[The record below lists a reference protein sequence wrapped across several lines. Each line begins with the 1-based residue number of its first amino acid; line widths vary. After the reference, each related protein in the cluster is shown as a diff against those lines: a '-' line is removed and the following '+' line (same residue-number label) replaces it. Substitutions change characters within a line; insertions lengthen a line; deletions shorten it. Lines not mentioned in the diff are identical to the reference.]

1 MYRKE
6 DLIWVVLVC
15 MQLPQINKISSFPIS
30 FFHPYL
36 SFQYTLLA
44 LAVVERT
51 VVNVMGCAQ
60 DRNNM
65 NQTINMVSKLK
76 YG

>member
-1 MYRKE
+1 
-6 DLIWVVLVC
+6 

-51 VVNVMGCAQ
+51 VVNVMGCA
-60 DRNNM
+60 
-65 NQTINMVSKLK
+65 
-76 YG
+76 